1 MGHVVGRVEPA
12 YTAET
17 YTERL
22 TCTSVEIISLVPVG
36 SNKVVRPLVAFGSSY
51 PALRPCSS
59 YTMAINAERLIELLT
74 EQHNAI
80 NTAESCRRQIAALLT
95 EQLQR
100 ERLERGTVGAAGERG
115 AEPPPKRRQP
125 STQPDDT
132 SDEDLLE
139 SLRIYEKNKEPIP
152 PIHARQQSFANATKE
167 EQSQAREH
175 LFEHTAPQ
183 PQAIHGRPT
192 ELGTTMV

>member
-1 MGHVVGRVEPA
+1 
-12 YTAET
+12 
-17 YTERL
+17 
-22 TCTSVEIISLVPVG
+22 
-36 SNKVVRPLVAFGSSY
+36 
-51 PALRPCSS
+51 
-59 YTMAINAERLIELLT
+59 MATITDRLIELLT

-80 NTAESCRRQIAALLT
+80 NTVENCRRQIAALLA
-95 EQLQR
+95 EQWHR
-100 ERLERGTVGAAGERG
+100 EKLDRCTVSATGERE

-152 PIHARQQSFANATKE
+152 PIHARQQSFANTTKE

-192 ELGTTMV
+192 ELGTTMVQHD